1 MIIYTTYF
9 SNVINLPNNI
19 APISIALK
27 PPKEWEGLQYQKLAP
42 KEDFFYKWREN
53 RDNEYYI
60 EHFNSEVLAILDAS
74 IVVEE
79 LRELANGY
87 DSIALVCYELPNEFC
102 HRHLVGQWL
111 MLNGFEVVEYTN

>member
-27 PPKEWEGLQYQKLAP
+27 SPKEWDGLQYRKLAP
-42 KEDFFYKWREN
+42 KEEFFYNWREN

-60 EHFNSEVLAILDAS
+60 EHFKSEVLANLDAN

-79 LRELANGY
+79 LQRIAEGY

-102 HRHLVGQWL
+102 HRTLVADFLSGS
-111 MLNGFEVVEYTN
+111 GFEVKEYDL